1 MKKSVFSFMAFITIV
16 FILATIAVAGPSM
29 DRILKTGELVVGISG
44 TQLPFNAT
52 TKMGEII
59 GFDADLAK
67 AIAGNLG
74 VKVKFA
80 TMPFA
85 DLLPGLEKGN
95 VDMIISGMAMLPWR
109 NRKAAFVGPY
119 YVSGKGILT
128 TAAKAATFKDLQSMN
143 NPGVKLAAL
152 KNSTSEMF
160 LQNAIFLAKRVAV
173 NTYEEALEL
182 LMKDEID
189 ALIADY
195 PYCAVTA
202 FRYREKGLTS
212 ADFKLTFEPIGIALP
227 EDTLLINYVQ
237 NILILFKGDG
247 VLETLEDRWIK
258 KIGWLK
264 DVKE

>member
-1 MKKSVFSFMAFITIV
+1 MKKSVFSFMAIITTV
-16 FILATIAVAGPSM
+16 LILATIAAAGPVM
-29 DRILKTGELVVGISG
+29 DRILKNGELVVGISG
-44 TQLPFNAT
+44 AQLPFNAT
-52 TKMGEII
+52 TKTGEII

-67 AIAGNLG
+67 AIAGNLA
-74 VKVKFA
+74 VKVEFA

-85 DLLPGLEKGN
+85 DLLPALEKGT
-95 VDMIISGMAMLPWR
+95 VDMIISGMAMLPSR

-128 TAAKAATFKDLQSMN
+128 TAAKAAMFTDLQSMN
-143 NPGVKLAAL
+143 KPDVKLAAL
-152 KNSTSEMF
+152 KDSTSQMF
-160 LQNAIFLAKRVAV
+160 VEKVVFLSERVTV
-173 NTYEEALEL
+173 NTYKEALDL
-182 LMKDEID
+182 LTKGEID

-212 ADFKLTFEPIGIALP
+212 ADFKLSFEPVGIALP

-237 NILILFKGDG
+237 NILILLKGEG
-247 VLETLEDRWIK
+247 ALEGLEERWFK
-258 KIGWLK
+258 KIDWLK